1 MPRRARAAAVAAV
14 LGALLPRSATAQCT
28 ITTIAQPANS
38 QPLPASCAANQI
50 LADGSTGCHIACELG
65 YSVVGAQPSCS
76 GSTFDD
82 GGVTCASAPPA
93 PSACVPGIFL
103 LTAR

>member
-38 QPLPASCAANQI
+38 QPLPASCAAGQT
-50 LADGSTGCHIACELG
+50 LADGSTSCHIACELG
-65 YSVVGAQPSCS
+65 YSAFNAQPSCS
-76 GSTFDD
+76 GTTFSA
-82 GGVTCASAPPA
+82 GSVTCASAPPA
-93 PSACVPGIFL
+93 PAACVPGTFSC
-103 LTAR
+103 

>member
-1 MPRRARAAAVAAV
+1 MGRAVAASAAY
-14 LGALLPRSATAQCT
+14 LLALLPRSATAQCT

-38 QPLPASCAANQI
+38 QPLPASCAAGQT
-50 LADGSTGCHIACELG
+50 LADGSASCHIACELG

-76 GSTFDD
+76 GSTFSA

-93 PSACVPGIFL
+93 PAACVPGFFL
-103 LTAR
+103 LTAP